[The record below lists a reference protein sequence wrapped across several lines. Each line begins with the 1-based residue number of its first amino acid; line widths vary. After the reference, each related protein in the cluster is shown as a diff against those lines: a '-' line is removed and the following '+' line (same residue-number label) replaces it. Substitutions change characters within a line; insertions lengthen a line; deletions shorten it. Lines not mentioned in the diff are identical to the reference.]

1 MAQPGSGKKM
11 ANSLVALS
19 SAAVLAVYSAGY
31 ARTRTAADRFAQQSV
46 ERRPAPQSLPVADV
60 MPPAR
65 SLPIIAPLPEPK
77 PVTEVA
83 AVAPKPT
90 VSAPAAPVM
99 AKAVPEPKVEI
110 PAAPPAPVA
119 PAAPAAPVIPAVLK
133 DGKYQ
138 GWGTCRHGDIQATVV
153 VEGGKILS
161 AEISDC
167 QTRYS
172 CDVIEKLPPQVA
184 QRQSPDVDHVSGATQ
199 SADAFY
205 WAVVSALRQA
215 Q

>member
-1 MAQPGSGKKM
+1 MAKSGSNKKV

-46 ERRPAPQSLPVADV
+46 ERMPAPQSLPI
-60 MPPAR
+60 PQPR
-65 SLPIIAPLPEPK
+65 PQLPILPATAPIPEPK
-77 PVTEVA
+77 PAEEIAVVTPKHITSP
-83 AVAPKPT
+83 APE
-90 VSAPAAPVM
+90 PVVQKT
-99 AKAVPEPKVEI
+99 ATPEPKVET
-110 PAAPPAPVA
+110 PPAPAA

-161 AEISDC
+161 AVISDC